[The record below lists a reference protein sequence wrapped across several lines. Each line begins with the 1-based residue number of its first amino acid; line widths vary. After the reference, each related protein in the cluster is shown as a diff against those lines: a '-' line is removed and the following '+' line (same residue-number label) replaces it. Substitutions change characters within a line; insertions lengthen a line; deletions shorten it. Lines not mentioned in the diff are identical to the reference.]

1 MDIPEVV
8 LHWRRNYE
16 QLEDFTPNDSKYLEE
31 LRSRAIYCISVY
43 KEEREK
49 IKQRENDKL
58 ELKKFF
64 DKLDKL

>member
-1 MDIPEVV
+1 MEIPEIV
-8 LHWRRNYE
+8 LHWKRNYE
-16 QLEDFTPNDSKYLEE
+16 ELKDFTPNGSNYLEE
-31 LRSRAIYCISVY
+31 LRSRAIDCISIY
-43 KEEREK
+43 KEERER